1 MTNAHLLKAQGDGT
15 PAFRE
20 KKKVSIRNISHGD
33 KSIKPGSVRL
43 GSE

>member
-1 MTNAHLLKAQGDGT
+1 MVLWHSE
-15 PAFRE
+15 E

-33 KSIKPGSVRL
+33 KSIKPVSVRL